1 VIPFELFARCVA
13 LLLEENAERGSTSSQ
28 NEGQQYGEGEYM
40 VGPDGEIL
48 NGDEEGGDEE
58 DMEMGDDPYYNEY
71 DVHDGN
77 Y

>member
-1 VIPFELFARCVA
+1 MV
-13 LLLEENAERGSTSSQ
+13 
-28 NEGQQYGEGEYM
+28 EGE
-40 VGPDGEIL
+40 
-48 NGDEEGGDEE
+48 EE